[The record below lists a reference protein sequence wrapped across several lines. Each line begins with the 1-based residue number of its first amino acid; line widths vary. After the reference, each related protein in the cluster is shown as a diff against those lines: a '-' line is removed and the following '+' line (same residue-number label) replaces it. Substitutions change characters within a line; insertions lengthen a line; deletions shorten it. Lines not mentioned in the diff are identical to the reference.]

1 MWDSPFDAA
10 EFRSLLAQ
18 AVEKRFELKDGSGG
32 AGTTLRW
39 SAKGRTIEVV
49 AATVQGRAT
58 VTYTD
63 VPAGANPR
71 LIDPAKVK
79 ITGAK

>member
-1 MWDSPFDAA
+1 ML
-10 EFRSLLAQ
+10 FRS
-18 AVEKRFELKDGSGG
+18 
-32 AGTTLRW
+32 
-39 SAKGRTIEVV
+39 KGRTIEVV

-58 VTYTD
+58 ATYTD